1 MASPTITITQPG
13 PQIHDPHL
21 RAIFAPGESSRSGST
36 PSAVTNNV
44 TTGHPDAELVAAWD
58 AFCDAWRRQLALAKT
73 DPEGSRKAQAD
84 LIQSMRLIQS
94 TQVATIDGILVK
106 VRLLAHFKVIE
117 LRSPFV
123 LDDPTQP
130 IYGRIYGSLESTSS
144 RLILDLVRD
153 LHALTVGRPVL
164 LNPVE
169 AV

>member
-1 MASPTITITQPG
+1 MNALGTNHPLTADGAAMVNCSSIV
-13 PQIHDPHL
+13 
-21 RAIFAPGESSRSGST
+21 AIG
-36 PSAVTNNV
+36 N
-44 TTGHPDAELVAAWD
+44 PDAELVAAWR

-73 DPEGSRKAQAD
+73 NPEDSRKAQAD
-84 LIQSMRLIQS
+84 LIQLMRLIQS
-94 TQVATIDGILVK
+94 TPVATIDGILVK

-153 LHALTVGRPVL
+153 LHALTVRVPELSTTLPVYGARP
-164 LNPVE
+164 
-169 AV
+169 